1 MLNDQT
7 KIGDNTK
14 QNDNARCLPKYMKFM
29 EANSGLTSSS
39 LQAGVGCIYSAM
51 NLDIPRITPITRP
64 RNNAIGYSFSSV

>member
-1 MLNDQT
+1 
-7 KIGDNTK
+7 
-14 QNDNARCLPKYMKFM
+14 MKFM

-64 RNNAIGYSFSSV
+64 RNNAIGYGFSSV